1 MNKKIKTT
9 EISSKGRNKKWATT
23 AELKEEQDKIVKPQ
37 TYDLSFFIGRS
48 YFVNDR
54 AQLYLILQPF
64 NILWKD
70 YVMVKKWYEGDI
82 KVNRLKKVLLL
93 PLLIIVSLYQLNGT
107 KIHISVEYFKK
118 AA

>member
-1 MNKKIKTT
+1 MNKKIKAT
-9 EISSKGRNKKWATT
+9 EISNKGRNKKWATT

-54 AQLYLILQPF
+54 AQ
-64 NILWKD
+64 
-70 YVMVKKWYEGDI
+70 
-82 KVNRLKKVLLL
+82 VLLL

>member
-9 EISSKGRNKKWATT
+9 EISNKGRNKKSATT

-64 NILWKD
+64 SILWK
-70 YVMVKKWYEGDI
+70 EGDI

-93 PLLIIVSLYQLNGT
+93 PLLIIVFLYQLNGT
-107 KIHISVEYFKK
+107 KIHIFVEFFKK